1 MKVQFLGAAQTV
13 TGSCHIIEAA
23 GHRFAVDCGMHQGN
37 KAIEERNFDTELYL
51 PDSIEFILLTHA
63 HIDHSGLIPRV
74 AAQGFKGNVYC
85 TAPTLEFVKLM
96 LEDSAHIQEM
106 EYTWREKQRGR
117 KGKKKKDDLLYS
129 IEEAQACMQ
138 QFRPVTFNE
147 TFEPVPGIKVTYKYA
162 AHILGAA
169 FIVIDITENG
179 KTKRLTFSGDLG
191 RHENMLLCDPQPLE
205 KTDYLFLESTYGN
218 RNHKDDEN
226 SLDELAKAIERSYR
240 LGGKVIIPTF
250 AVERAQEILYCLYLL
265 HRRGLVPHNMPIY
278 LDSPLAIKAT
288 EVFEKYKN
296 DLDYHE
302 IKNDLPPIADFDF
315 QIHYTLNTEES
326 QALNAME
333 GSAIILSASGMCNAG
348 RIKHHLKH
356 NIWRPETSIVF
367 VGFQAVGTL
376 GRKIVEG
383 ASIVNIM
390 NNDLNVSAKIYTI
403 NGFSAH
409 AGQKQLLEW
418 VSTIYKCHPQV
429 ILVHGEKESQEELG
443 KLIKEQYG
451 LDVTI
456 PAYLDEIELTAKA
469 SESTGDEEAAA
480 APVSAVTL
488 TKYTMPK
495 LDWAFVCDD
504 LDLRIKQLHTKLEQ
518 VQERSWE
525 DQTEVLDKIAKL
537 NNDLY
542 KLIAQL

>member
-13 TGSCHIIEAA
+13 TGSCHVIEAA

-37 KAIEERNFDTELYL
+37 NAIEERNFNSELY
-51 PDSIEFILLTHA
+51 E
-63 HIDHSGLIPRV
+63 
-74 AAQGFKGNVYC
+74 
-85 TAPTLEFVKLM
+85 
-96 LEDSAHIQEM
+96 
-106 EYTWREKQRGR
+106 QRHTN
-117 KGKKKKDDLLYS
+117 GKKTNHDLLYS
-129 IEEAQACMQ
+129 VEEARECIK
-138 QFRPVTFNE
+138 QFKPVEFNQ
-147 TFEPVPGIKVTYKYA
+147 TFEPVPNIKVTYKYA

-179 KTKRLTFSGDLG
+179 ETKRLTFSGDLG
-191 RHENMLLCDPQPLE
+191 RHENMLLFDPQPLE

-226 SLDELAKAIERSYR
+226 SLDELANAIERSYK

-250 AVERAQEILYCLYLL
+250 AVERAQEIIYSLYLI
-265 HRRGLVPHNMPIY
+265 HRRGQLPKNMPIY

-288 EVFEKYKN
+288 EVFERYKD
-296 DLDYHE
+296 DLDFHE
-302 IKNDLPPIADFDF
+302 IKNDMPSIADFDF
-315 QIHYTLNTEES
+315 KVNYTLGTEES

-333 GSAIILSASGMCNAG
+333 GPAIILSASGMCNAG

-383 ASIVNIM
+383 ATSVSLM

-409 AGQKQLLEW
+409 AGQNQLLDW
-418 VSTIYKCHPQV
+418 VSTIAKSKPHI
-429 ILVHGEKESQEELG
+429 ILIHGEKSAQEELG
-443 KLIKEQYG
+443 RLIKEKYA

-469 SESTGDEEAAA
+469 SEEQAALSLA
-480 APVSAVTL
+480 KHA
-488 TKYTMPK
+488 MPK
-495 LDWAFVCDD
+495 LDWQFVFDD
-504 LDLRIKQLHTKLEQ
+504 LDLRFRQLHNKLDH

-525 DQTEVLDKIAKL
+525 DQTEIHDKVAKL

>member
-1 MKVQFLGAAQTV
+1 MKITFLGAAHEV
-13 TGSCHIIEAA
+13 TGSCTLIQA
-23 GHRFAVDCGMHQGN
+23 GDKKGLVDCGMEQGKDIFVN
-37 KAIEERNFDTELYL
+37 QEL
-51 PDSIEFILLTHA
+51 PVNPGDIDFVLLTHA
-63 HIDHSGLIPRV
+63 HIDHSGLIPRI
-74 AAQGFKGNVYC
+74 AAQGFKGTVYC

-129 IEEAQACMQ
+129 VEEAQACMN
-138 QFRPVTFNE
+138 QFRAVTFNQ
-147 TFEPVPGIKVTYKYA
+147 TFEPAPNIKVTYKYA

-179 KTKRLTFSGDLG
+179 ETKRLTFSGDLG
-191 RHENMLLCDPQPLE
+191 RHENMLLHDPQPLE
-205 KTDYLFLESTYGN
+205 RTDYLFLESTYGN

-296 DLDYHE
+296 DLEYDE

-315 QIHYTLNTEES
+315 QINYTLNTEES
-326 QALNAME
+326 QALNAMD
-333 GSAIILSASGMCNAG
+333 GPAIILSASGMCNAG

-443 KLIKEQYG
+443 RLIKEQYN

-456 PAYLDEIELTAKA
+456 PAYLDEIELTARA
-469 SESTGDEEAAA
+469 SEEEAA
-480 APVSAVTL
+480 SAVPAPAL
-488 TKYTMPK
+488 TITKHTMPK
-495 LDWAFVCDD
+495 LDWQFVCDD
-504 LDLRIKQLHTKLEQ
+504 LDLRIKQLHTKLGQ

>member
-23 GHRFAVDCGMHQGN
+23 GHRFAIDCGMHQGN
-37 KAIEERNFDTELYL
+37 KAIEDRNFSSELYR
-51 PDSIEFILLTHA
+51 PDSLEFILLTHA
-63 HIDHSGLIPRV
+63 HIDHSGLIPRI
-74 AAQGFKGNVYC
+74 AAYGFKGTIYC
-85 TAPTLEFVKLM
+85 TAPTLDFVSLM

-106 EYTWREKQRGR
+106 EYTWREKQRKR
-117 KGKKKKDDLLYS
+117 KGKKKKDDDLLYS
-129 IEEAQACMQ
+129 IEEAQACLK
-138 QFRPVTFNE
+138 QFSPVEFNK
-147 TFEPVPGIKVTYKYA
+147 TFEPVPNIKVTYKYA

-179 KTKRLTFSGDLG
+179 ETKRLTFSGDLG
-191 RHENMLLCDPQPLE
+191 RHENMLLHDPQPLE

-218 RNHKDDEN
+218 RNHKEDEN
-226 SLDELAKAIERSYR
+226 SLEELAKAIDRSYK

-250 AVERAQEILYCLYLL
+250 AVERAQEIIYCLYLL
-265 HRRGLVPHNMPIY
+265 RREGKLPHDMPIY

-288 EVFEKYKN
+288 EVFEEYKN
-296 DLDYHE
+296 DLDVPE
-302 IKNDLPPIADFDF
+302 IKDSLPPISDFDF
-315 QIHYTLNTEES
+315 TINYTLGTEES
-326 QALNAME
+326 QALNAMD
-333 GSAIILSASGMCNAG
+333 GPMIILSASGMCNAG

-383 ASIVNIM
+383 ASTVNIM

-418 VSTIYKCHPQV
+418 VSAIAKCHPQI

-443 KLIKEQYG
+443 KLIKQKFD
-451 LDVTI
+451 LDTII
-456 PAYLDEIELTAKA
+456 PAYMDELELTAKA
-469 SESTGDEEAAA
+469 NEEEQT
-480 APVSAVTL
+480 VVTL
-488 TKYTMPK
+488 AKHTMPK
-495 LDWAFVCDD
+495 LDWQFIFDD
-504 LDLRIKQLHTKLEQ
+504 LDFRLKQLHHKLNNVDELA
-518 VQERSWE
+518 WE
-525 DQTEVLDKIAKL
+525 DQTEIHDKVAKL
-537 NNDLY
+537 NNDIY

>member
-13 TGSCHIIEAA
+13 TGSCHIVEAA
-23 GHRFAVDCGMHQGN
+23 GHRFAIDCGMHQGN
-37 KAIEERNFDTELYL
+37 KAIEDRNFNSEIYR
-51 PDSIEFILLTHA
+51 PDSLDFILLTHA
-63 HIDHSGLIPRV
+63 HIDHSGLIPRI
-74 AAQGFKGNVYC
+74 AANGFKGTVYC
-85 TAPTLEFVKLM
+85 TAPTLDFVSLM

-106 EYTWREKQRGR
+106 EYTWREKQRKR
-117 KGKKKKDDLLYS
+117 KGKKKKDDDLLYS
-129 IEEAQACMQ
+129 LEEAQACLK
-138 QFRPVTFNE
+138 QFSPVEFNK
-147 TFEPVPGIKVTYKYA
+147 TFEPVPNIKVTYKYA

-169 FIVIDITENG
+169 FVVIDITENG
-179 KTKRLTFSGDLG
+179 ETKRLTFSGDLG
-191 RHENMLLCDPQPLE
+191 RHENMLLHDPQPLE

-226 SLDELAKAIERSYR
+226 SLEELSKAIDRSYK

-250 AVERAQEILYCLYLL
+250 AVERAQEIIYCLFLL
-265 HRRGLVPHNMPIY
+265 HREGKLPHDMPIY

-296 DLDYHE
+296 DLDLPE
-302 IKNDLPPIADFDF
+302 IKDDLPPIADFGF
-315 QIHYTLNTEES
+315 AINYTLGTEES
-326 QALNAME
+326 QALNAMD
-333 GSAIILSASGMCNAG
+333 GPMIILSASGMCNAG

-383 ASIVNIM
+383 ASTVNIM

-418 VSTIYKCHPQV
+418 VSAIAKSHPQI

-443 KLIKEQYG
+443 KLIKQKFD
-451 LDVTI
+451 LDTII
-456 PAYLDEIELTAKA
+456 PAYLDELELTAKA
-469 SESTGDEEAAA
+469 SDEEQ
-480 APVSAVTL
+480 AVLTL
-488 TKYTMPK
+488 AKHTMPK
-495 LDWAFVCDD
+495 LDWQFIFDD
-504 LDLRIKQLHTKLEQ
+504 LDFRLKQLHHKLNN
-518 VQERSWE
+518 VDSLAWE
-525 DQTEVLDKIAKL
+525 DQTEIHDKVAKL
-537 NNDLY
+537 NNDIY

>member
-13 TGSCHIIEAA
+13 TGSCHVIEAA
-23 GHRFAVDCGMHQGN
+23 GHRFAIDCGMHQGN
-37 KAIEERNFDTELYL
+37 NAIEERNFNSELYE
-51 PDSIEFILLTHA
+51 PDSLEFILLTHA
-63 HIDHSGLIPRV
+63 HIDHSGLIPRI
-74 AAQGFKGNVYC
+74 AAHGFKGNVYC
-85 TAPTLEFVKLM
+85 TAPTLDFVTLM

-106 EYTWREKQRGR
+106 EYSWREKQRDR
-117 KGKKKKDDLLYS
+117 KGKKRKDDLLYS
-129 IEEAQACMQ
+129 VEEARECIK
-138 QFRPVTFNE
+138 QFKPVEFNQ
-147 TFEPVPGIKVTYKYA
+147 TFEPVPNIKVTYKYA

-179 KTKRLTFSGDLG
+179 ETKRLTFSGDLG
-191 RHENMLLCDPQPLE
+191 RHENMLLFDPQPLE

-226 SLDELAKAIERSYR
+226 SLDELANAIERSYK

-250 AVERAQEILYCLYLL
+250 AVERAQEIIYSLYLI
-265 HRRGLVPHNMPIY
+265 HRRGQLPKNMPIY

-288 EVFEKYKN
+288 EVFERYKD
-296 DLDYHE
+296 DLDFHE
-302 IKNDLPPIADFDF
+302 IKNDMPSIADFDF
-315 QIHYTLNTEES
+315 KVNYTLGTEES

-333 GSAIILSASGMCNAG
+333 GPAIILSASGMCNAG

-383 ASIVNIM
+383 ATSVSLM

-409 AGQKQLLEW
+409 AGQNQLLDW
-418 VSTIYKCHPQV
+418 VSTIAKCKPHI
-429 ILVHGEKESQEELG
+429 ILIHGEKSAQEELG
-443 KLIKEQYG
+443 RLIKEKYA

-469 SESTGDEEAAA
+469 SDDEQVALSLAKHA
-480 APVSAVTL
+480 I
-488 TKYTMPK
+488 PK
-495 LDWAFVCDD
+495 LDWQFVFDD
-504 LDLRIKQLHTKLEQ
+504 LDLRFKQLHNKLDH

-525 DQTEVLDKIAKL
+525 DQTEIHDKVAKL

>member
-23 GHRFAVDCGMHQGN
+23 GHRFAIDCGMHQGN
-37 KAIEERNFDTELYL
+37 KAIEDRNFNSELYR
-51 PDSIEFILLTHA
+51 PDSLEFILLTHA
-63 HIDHSGLIPRV
+63 HIDHSGLIPRI
-74 AAQGFKGNVYC
+74 AANGFKGTVYC
-85 TAPTLEFVKLM
+85 TAPTLDFVSLM

-106 EYTWREKQRGR
+106 EYTWREKQRKR
-117 KGKKKKDDLLYS
+117 KGKKKKDDDLLYS
-129 IEEAQACMQ
+129 IEEAQACLK
-138 QFRPVTFNE
+138 QFSPVEFNK
-147 TFEPVPGIKVTYKYA
+147 TFEPVPNIKVTYKYA

-169 FIVIDITENG
+169 FVVIDITENG
-179 KTKRLTFSGDLG
+179 ETKRLTFSGDLG
-191 RHENMLLCDPQPLE
+191 RHENMLLHDPQPLE

-226 SLDELAKAIERSYR
+226 SLEELAKAIDRSYK

-250 AVERAQEILYCLYLL
+250 AVERAQEIIYCLFLL
-265 HRRGLVPHNMPIY
+265 HREGRLPHDMPIY

-296 DLDYHE
+296 DLDLPE
-302 IKNDLPPIADFDF
+302 IKDDFPPIADFGF
-315 QIHYTLNTEES
+315 AINYTLGTEES
-326 QALNAME
+326 QALNAMD
-333 GSAIILSASGMCNAG
+333 GPMIILSASGMCNAG

-356 NIWRPETSIVF
+356 NIWKPETSIVF

-383 ASIVNIM
+383 ASTVNIM

-418 VSTIYKCHPQV
+418 VSAIANSHPQI

-443 KLIKEQYG
+443 KLIKQKFD
-451 LDVTI
+451 LDTII
-456 PAYLDEIELTAKA
+456 PAYMDELELTAKA
-469 SESTGDEEAAA
+469 SEEEQQ
-480 APVSAVTL
+480 PVLTL
-488 TKYTMPK
+488 AKHTMPK
-495 LDWAFVCDD
+495 LDWQFVFDD
-504 LDLRIKQLHTKLEQ
+504 LDFRLKQLHHKLNN
-518 VQERSWE
+518 VDERSWE
-525 DQTEVLDKIAKL
+525 DQTEIHDKVAKL
-537 NNDLY
+537 NNDIY